1 MVTISEAQK
10 VGSARPV
17 TTGVSLSF
25 MDLGYEVV
33 LPKSRGAPQTTKA
46 VLAGISGSCEPGR
59 LCAIM
64 GPSGAGKTS
73 LLDILAGR
81 KAQSSGEVLLGGMSV
96 SPWHIRRCATYVEQD
111 DAILPSQTVREA
123 VSMAALLTL
132 PRGMPLEEKHRKAEE
147 VLRTFH
153 LEGCADT
160 LVGDPVGKVKGVSG
174 GERKRCAV
182 AMGAVRE
189 PRLLFLDEPT
199 SGLDVFKAHTLVS
212 VLRGLAASQGSTV
225 ACTIHQPSS
234 DIFGLFDDLILL
246 LGGGVVFAGP
256 ASEAVHHFAALGFEC
271 PQYANPADFFFM
283 HVLTSSEGGTV
294 DEERRIA
301 LMDGW
306 SQRCPAGAP
315 CGLAKM
321 VPAVDAVA
329 APVQVGAA
337 PLLQFQVLLKR
348 GMRDLTRNGMRG
360 RAQIAQSLV
369 LGLVISLIWF
379 QVSSDQK
386 GVQDRTGV
394 LFFLCNTSV
403 MSSMMGVLN
412 SFGAERGAVL
422 REQANGLY
430 GILPYFL
437 SRVLCDLPMK
447 VLCPSLQGTLVYWL
461 VGLQA
466 TPEKFAL
473 FILTLVF
480 TSLAGNALGL
490 TVASAFHDFNVASA
504 VSPLIMMP
512 LMFLSGFVVNIES
525 IPVWLGWI
533 QWLSPAK
540 YAFAS
545 LTQIE
550 FTGLDLQCAQSEFRE
565 VHTPEG
571 EALRLCM
578 YTSGDDVL
586 ANLNI
591 QDFLSIENCIL
602 LLMTLSCALTYLA
615 YLGLLA
621 TSNKV
626 RSKSHVTNAKHVSVP
641 KDAVPKDA
649 EQVPV

>member
-1 MVTISEAQK
+1 
-10 VGSARPV
+10 
-17 TTGVSLSF
+17 
-25 MDLGYEVV
+25 
-33 LPKSRGAPQTTKA
+33 
-46 VLAGISGSCEPGR
+46 
-59 LCAIM
+59 
-64 GPSGAGKTS
+64 
-73 LLDILAGR
+73 
-81 KAQSSGEVLLGGMSV
+81 
-96 SPWHIRRCATYVEQD
+96 
-111 DAILPSQTVREA
+111 
-123 VSMAALLTL
+123 
-132 PRGMPLEEKHRKAEE
+132 
-147 VLRTFH
+147 
-153 LEGCADT
+153 
-160 LVGDPVGKVKGVSG
+160 
-174 GERKRCAV
+174 
-182 AMGAVRE
+182 
-189 PRLLFLDEPT
+189 
-199 SGLDVFKAHTLVS
+199 
-212 VLRGLAASQGSTV
+212 
-225 ACTIHQPSS
+225 
-234 DIFGLFDDLILL
+234 
-246 LGGGVVFAGP
+246 
-256 ASEAVHHFAALGFEC
+256 
-271 PQYANPADFFFM
+271 
-283 HVLTSSEGGTV
+283 
-294 DEERRIA
+294 
-301 LMDGW
+301 
-306 SQRCPAGAP
+306 
-315 CGLAKM
+315 
-321 VPAVDAVA
+321 
-329 APVQVGAA
+329 
-337 PLLQFQVLLKR
+337 
-348 GMRDLTRNGMRG
+348 
-360 RAQIAQSLV
+360 
-369 LGLVISLIWF
+369 
-379 QVSSDQK
+379 VSSDQK

-447 VLCPSLQGTLVYWL
+447 VFCPSLQGTLVYWL

-512 LMFLSGFVVNIES
+512 LMFLSGFVVNTES
-525 IPVWLGWI
+525 IPAWLGWI

-626 RSKSHVTNAKHVSVP
+626 RSKSHVSNAKHVSVP